1 MKTVTAMLRRLAP
14 AAVVLA
20 LAGGLSGCGY
30 SLAGRGSFLPAS
42 IRVVG
47 VPMFV
52 NNTSVY
58 DVEKRITERVISEFI
73 GRGKYKVEPN
83 TTGVDAVLLGEISS
97 ITLAPTA
104 FTEDR
109 LASRYVLT
117 VTARIEFK
125 DVKADKVLWSNPSL
139 QFREEYDVSNAA
151 SAADAS
157 AFFSQNVNALDR
169 LATEFSRSV
178 VSAILEAF

>member
-1 MKTVTAMLRRLAP
+1 MKAILRYLFPVIAVL
-14 AAVVLA
+14 AAVPS
-20 LAGGLSGCGY
+20 LSGCGY

-42 IRVVG
+42 IRIVG

-83 TTGVDAVLLGEISS
+83 TAGVDAVLLGEISS

-125 DVKADKVLWSNPSL
+125 DVKADKVLWSNPAL
-139 QFREEYDVSNAA
+139 QFREEYDVSNTGGAT
-151 SAADAS
+151 DAS
-157 AFFSQNVNALDR
+157 AFFGQNVNALDR